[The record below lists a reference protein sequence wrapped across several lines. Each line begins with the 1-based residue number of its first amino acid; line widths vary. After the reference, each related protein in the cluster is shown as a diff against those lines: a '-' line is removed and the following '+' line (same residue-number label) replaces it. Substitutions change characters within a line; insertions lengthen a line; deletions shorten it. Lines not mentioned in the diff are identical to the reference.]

1 MISNLLISRLSTIK
15 LLYAFN
21 ILISL
26 IYLYFNG
33 ITTNQFL
40 IVLFIWFLMNPLG
53 VAIVYHR
60 YWSHRSFEFRN
71 SFLKYLCTIPSLV
84 SGVGSILG
92 WVGIHREHH
101 NHSDKNND
109 PHLAEKGY
117 LSLITMQ
124 SYKYSPNVRS
134 VIDLLR
140 NNFISKT
147 HTYYFAFPLIYAV
160 LCLILFGVTGL
171 ILGFAMPAA
180 LSLFTQNT
188 TNYINH
194 VKENKYGPTNIWW
207 MNFFNFGDG
216 WHKNH
221 HDKPR
226 NYTTSEKWYQIDPA
240 GVVIKYLLAKKGSTF
255 YG

>member
-1 MISNLLISRLSTIK
+1 MISNLLISRLTTIK

-60 YWSHRSFEFRN
+60 YWSHRSFEFKN

-147 HTYYFAFPLIYAV
+147 HTYYFAFPLMYAV

-171 ILGFAMPAA
+171 I
-180 LSLFTQNT
+180 
-188 TNYINH
+188 
-194 VKENKYGPTNIWW
+194 
-207 MNFFNFGDG
+207 
-216 WHKNH
+216 
-221 HDKPR
+221 
-226 NYTTSEKWYQIDPA
+226 
-240 GVVIKYLLAKKGSTF
+240 
-255 YG
+255 